1 MNYSI
6 ILPTLNENGHI
17 IKLINAIIKNFR
29 NKKIKY
35 EIIVVDDNS
44 IDGTIDT
51 VKKEL
56 IKNNKIRLFVRKNK
70 KKNLANSINLG
81 IKKSKYENIIWMDAD
96 FQHPPE
102 YIKYVFKHMA
112 KKDLVIYS
120 RFLEK
125 SIRYFDDKRILKEN
139 NENQSI
145 LFNKLCNLIFYKDIT
160 DYTSGYIC
168 IKKNIIRKKSLKGF
182 YGEYFLDLMI
192 YCKRK
197 NLKIL
202 ELPFKEKTRETGK
215 SKTISGN
222 NLRYIILCLNY
233 VFSIF
238 TNFIKKTF
246 H

>member
-1 MNYSI
+1 MSYSI
-6 ILPTLNENGHI
+6 ILPTLNEAGHI
-17 IKLINAIIKNFR
+17 VELVEKIRSVFFEIQEKFEIIIVDDHSTDGTEKLCSDLIK
-29 NKKIKY
+29 KY
-35 EIIVVDDNS
+35 ENLKFFS
-44 IDGTIDT
+44 
-51 VKKEL
+51 
-56 IKNNKIRLFVRKNK
+56 RKGL

-81 IKKSKYENIIWMDAD
+81 IQESKYNNIIWMDAD

-102 YIKYVFKHMA
+102 YIKYVFKHML

-120 RFLEK
+120 RFLKK
-125 SIRYFDDKRILKEN
+125 SIRYFDNKKALKEN

-168 IKKNIIRKKSLKGF
+168 IKKNIITKKSLKGF

-192 YCKRK
+192 YCKK
-197 NLKIL
+197 NNLKIL
-202 ELPFKEKTRETGK
+202 ELPFKERIRKTGK

-222 NLRYIILCLNY
+222 NLRYAILCLNY